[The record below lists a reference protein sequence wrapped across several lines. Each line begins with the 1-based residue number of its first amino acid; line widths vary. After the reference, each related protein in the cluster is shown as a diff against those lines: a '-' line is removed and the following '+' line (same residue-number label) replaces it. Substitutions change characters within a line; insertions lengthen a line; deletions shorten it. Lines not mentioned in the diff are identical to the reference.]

1 VEYGVF
7 QGKTQDM
14 TEQANSLETHR
25 ADLFESGSR
34 TASISRETPG
44 IAAEHRITYLSAS
57 MPVSMGD
64 WWFEI
69 ATSDH
74 FWIRR
79 RFEVLRQ
86 LADSVVRSS
95 RRVAEIGCG
104 NGLLQRDIEDYYGI
118 SVAGFELNEL
128 ALQKNVSR
136 LSPLYCYNIHQRNPE
151 FRAKFDLLLL
161 FDVLEHIEDESGFL
175 QSVQFHLAES
185 GILLINVPAHQFF
198 FSDYDRAAGHIR
210 RYSMDQLAKV
220 AELNGLRARAFTY
233 WGLPLVPLLLLRKA
247 MSMQRSDGKAGF
259 DSRGH
264 AMNTL
269 LSFLARCEP
278 LPQRFL
284 GTSVMAVLENHA

>member
-1 VEYGVF
+1 
-7 QGKTQDM
+7 M
-14 TEQANSLETHR
+14 
-25 ADLFESGSR
+25 GSQCR
-34 TASISRETPG
+34 TVA
-44 IAAEHRITYLSAS
+44 YLSDS

-79 RFEVLRQ
+79 RFEVLRR
-86 LADSVVRSS
+86 LADSVVRNS
-95 RRVAEIGCG
+95 RRAAEIGCG
-104 NGLLQRDIEDYYGI
+104 NGLLQRDIEDYYGK
-118 SVAGFELNEL
+118 SVAGFELNEI

-151 FRAKFDLLLL
+151 FRAQFDLLLL

-185 GILLINVPAHQFF
+185 GTLLINVPAHQFF

-210 RYSMDQLAKV
+210 RYSVDQLAKV
-220 AELNGLRARAFTY
+220 AELNGFKARAFTY

-247 MSMQRSDGKAGF
+247 MSMKRSDGKAGF
-259 DSRGH
+259 DARGH
-264 AMNTL
+264 TMNTL